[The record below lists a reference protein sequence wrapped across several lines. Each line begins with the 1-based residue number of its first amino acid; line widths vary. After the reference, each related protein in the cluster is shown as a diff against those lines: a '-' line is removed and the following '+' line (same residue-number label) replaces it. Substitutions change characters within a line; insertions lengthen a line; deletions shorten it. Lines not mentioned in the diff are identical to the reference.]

1 MHKLEKDLHAKM
13 DQHQK
18 MVQEHAAIEEE
29 IHGLQAQIRTAEQ
42 QIAEDE
48 PGEAAGA
55 GEGDCAEKAVGDNS
69 PGTHFARAFA
79 AMAPSVDPAD
89 AASCQSLAALQAS
102 IQAQLTNWANSYN
115 EHVRNQQAQQAQA
128 QAQQQQQIAATVQAA
143 QAAAAAQGV
152 QVAPST
158 LQEPAGQAT
167 QPPPP
172 PPPES
177 ASAAVA
183 QRLETAAH
191 MAPSERW
198 ATISAAGSTVA
209 GLARTGRIAPAIKDA
224 LKKKAATRTQRASRK
239 SQEEEDLLQTLE
251 DAANVEMPIDVD
263 SDVEPAAT
271 AGESS
276 ASAGTSGSSL

>member
-1 MHKLEKDLHAKM
+1 
-13 DQHQK
+13 
-18 MVQEHAAIEEE
+18 
-29 IHGLQAQIRTAEQ
+29 
-42 QIAEDE
+42 
-48 PGEAAGA
+48 
-55 GEGDCAEKAVGDNS
+55 
-69 PGTHFARAFA
+69 
-79 AMAPSVDPAD
+79 
-89 AASCQSLAALQAS
+89 
-102 IQAQLTNWANSYN
+102 
-115 EHVRNQQAQQAQA
+115 
-128 QAQQQQQIAATVQAA
+128 
-143 QAAAAAQGV
+143 
-152 QVAPST
+152 
-158 LQEPAGQAT
+158 
-167 QPPPP
+167 
-172 PPPES
+172 
-177 ASAAVA
+177 
-183 QRLETAAH
+183 